1 MAATPNL
8 YFLNKIDLDR
18 LHENMERYNS
28 GAPFARRQGFTTTM
42 LIDLIHNL
50 YDDPGHS
57 SFIVVGR
64 SRDHL
69 KHLIEL
75 FLELVVVHYQDKY
88 IITTLQMSR
97 GLIVTN
103 RKQNIKFLTVD
114 SLKSGSALRGMSI
127 RGAWIDAE
135 IDKHDEMMIKMC
147 LIPQLVPR

>member
-28 GAPFARRQGFTTTM
+28 GAPFARGQGFSTTM

-57 SFIVVGR
+57 HFLVVGR
-64 SRDHL
+64 HRDHL
-69 KHLIEL
+69 KYLIEL
-75 FLELVVVHYQDKY
+75 FLELIVVHYQDKY
-88 IITTLQMSR
+88 SISTLQMSR
-97 GLIVTN
+97 GLVTTI
-103 RKQNIKFLTVD
+103 RKQQIHFKTVD
-114 SLKSGSALRGMSI
+114 SIATGCALRGTSL

-135 IDKHDEMMIKMC
+135 IDVVVEQRIKMC
-147 LIPQLVPR
+147 IIPQLIPR